1 VAPPAERLL
10 KYLETMNYSEI
21 TSTHIGAAGGSPDAE
36 PHRHGLCDL
45 TRQAGG
51 TVPIRDNERRM
62 RADDSEDSP
71 SATGRSLVPVNAG
84 ANASGADAR
93 RDAYRWRPSA
103 VFLAQLV
110 AAAQGV
116 PQTRARRRAAA
127 DHAAAHYAA
136 ATRIAQPSAIKKSM

>member
-1 VAPPAERLL
+1 
-10 KYLETMNYSEI
+10 
-21 TSTHIGAAGGSPDAE
+21 
-36 PHRHGLCDL
+36 
-45 TRQAGG
+45 
-51 TVPIRDNERRM
+51 M
-62 RADDSEDSP
+62 RADDSEDSSP
-71 SATGRSLVPVNAG
+71 ATGRSLVPVNAG
-84 ANASGADAR
+84 VNDSGAGR
-93 RDAYRWRPSA
+93 RTNAHRWRPSA